1 LKALDEAVIMDSNM
15 TTAPDVT
22 DEPVVEKPDGL
33 HYEALEV
40 PGAASE
46 VVYTDTE
53 MKQLV
58 HRLDLWILPVLMISY
73 GLQ

>member
-1 LKALDEAVIMDSNM
+1 MDSNL
-15 TTAPDVT
+15 TTDHDVT
-22 DEPVVEKPDGL
+22 DEPVVEKPEGL
-33 HYEALEV
+33 HYESLEV
-40 PGAASE
+40 PGAAAE

-58 HRLDLWILPVLMISY
+58 RRLDLWILPVLMISY

>member
-1 LKALDEAVIMDSNM
+1 MDSNL
-15 TTAPDVT
+15 TTDADVT

-33 HYEALEV
+33 HYETLEV

-46 VVYTDTE
+46 VEYTDPE

-58 HRLDLWILPVLMISY
+58 RRLDLWILPVLMISY

>member
-1 LKALDEAVIMDSNM
+1 MDSDLTND
-15 TTAPDVT
+15 PDVT
-22 DEPVVEKPDGL
+22 NEPVVEKPDGL
-33 HYEALEV
+33 HYDTLEV

-46 VVYTDTE
+46 VVYTDPE

-58 HRLDLWILPVLMISY
+58 RWLDLWILPVLMISY